1 MARKISAS
9 MKMLAERI
17 LFHFPKKFQTEV
29 LLEHFPLNKDDSPK
43 NKSIFV
49 RQKMDVFLK
58 AHFGG
63 GDESILDMDNTPQGL
78 FANGQKLY
86 TSISHTMDQAVFV
99 LSECPMGVDLE
110 ERQRISEA
118 PVKRVCTATELAL
131 IPEDTKL
138 LWSIKEA
145 AFKAI
150 PFAVQPQVIS
160 DIQILKITLEESL
173 AAIKTYSFSCI
184 NKHDEQIKILG
195 FISCDENYQL
205 AVAIIL
211 KQ

>member
-1 MARKISAS
+1 

-17 LFHFPKKFQTEV
+17 LFHFPKKFQMEV
-29 LLEHFPLNKDDSPK
+29 LLEHFLLNKDDSPK
-43 NKSIFV
+43 NKSTFV
-49 RQKMDVFLK
+49 RQKMDTFLK

-63 GDESILDMDNTPQGL
+63 GDDSILDMDNTPQGL

-86 TSISHTMDQAVFV
+86 TSISHTMDHAVFV

-110 ERQRISEA
+110 ERQRLSEA
-118 PVKRVCTATELAL
+118 PVKRVCMPTELTL

-173 AAIKTYSFSCI
+173 PTMKTYSFSCI
-184 NKHDEQIKILG
+184 SKQDELIKILG
-195 FISCDENYQL
+195 FISCSENYQL